1 MSKTIRYKKHLKS
14 HRAVNKRSE
23 ISPFKRKILQDGKTL
38 FFTKWFLCSFKY
50 DPVLNLFS
58 FIIHCTWKDE
68 YSQHKTN
75 IGLGQIKN

>member
-1 MSKTIRYKKHLKS
+1 MEKHYFLLS
-14 HRAVNKRSE
+14 GFYAHLNM
-23 ISPFKRKILQDGKTL
+23 TL
-38 FFTKWFLCSFKY
+38 FIEG
-50 DPVLNLFS
+50 VLNLFS